1 MKRFFSLP
9 LSAIIFLP
17 FFVLAQQAPKV
28 KTVITRTD
36 FTIDENSVVKDEQGN
51 VIAKDD
57 YYKAAQTG
65 NYSFKPVKDK
75 QGKVMEFTLV
85 PNSKIDSTKNKNRVT
100 ISTTNP
106 AAFSGLLP
114 GANLPSFKA
123 KNLTGE
129 TILSES
135 LKGKIVV
142 FNFWLTR
149 FPACIET
156 IPEWN
161 KLFLKYENNPNVVF
175 LAPTGERTDSVKAF
189 MSEDSTGFFYSVIPD
204 AKDLINKFNVRT
216 YPSNIIF
223 DQQGKV
229 FASKSCWNNSLV
241 SKLDGDIRK
250 LLASNSQGK
259 H

>member
-1 MKRFFSLP
+1 MARIVAYHLVVI
-9 LSAIIFLP
+9 LFLP
-17 FFVLAQQAPKV
+17 FWVFAQQQPKV
-28 KTVITRTD
+28 KTVVTRTN
-36 FTIDENSVVKDEQGN
+36 FTIDDNSVVKDEQGK
-51 VIAKDD
+51 VIAKED

-65 NYSFKPVKDK
+65 DYSFKPVKDK

-85 PNSKIDSTKNKNRVT
+85 PNSKIDTAKNKNRVT

-106 AAFSGLLP
+106 EAFSGLLP
-114 GANLPSFKA
+114 GASLPFFRA

-129 TILSES
+129 TVLSES

-156 IPEWN
+156 MPEWN

-175 LAPTGERTDSVKAF
+175 IAPTGEKADSVKAF

-223 DQQGKV
+223 DQHGRV
-229 FASKSCWNNSLV
+229 YASKSCWNNSLV
-241 SKLDGDIRK
+241 SKLDADIRK
-250 LLASNSQGK
+250 LLAQSNQLK
-259 H
+259 